1 MLPSGDAVVAKEPF
15 PSVEDAVAPAAR
27 GDEPRG
33 RDLVARATDP
43 TLAGELAAAMDP
55 ATVAQ
60 LASWFGLPSFA
71 AQEEAAAQAPPP
83 ARGEPLDPD
92 LVARR
97 AAHERAIAAVDPAIL
112 ASLDARAARG
122 ASLTRLPPPLRLTVD
137 DDVSVVDQTLIARAG
152 AVAEPRE
159 VEIPEALRDDLRECT
174 PQAVLRDLHRS
185 VEEFALQ
192 FEVGALATA
201 LPPNAGGMVREAMA
215 TNWHPPATSSHALQ
229 ARALLDE
236 LAGAK
241 RAPWSRLGRAEPDAA
256 IDPSSKEERPS

>member
-1 MLPSGDAVVAKEPF
+1 
-15 PSVEDAVAPAAR
+15 
-27 GDEPRG
+27 
-33 RDLVARATDP
+33 
-43 TLAGELAAAMDP
+43 MDP
-55 ATVAQ
+55 ATVLQ

-71 AQEEAAAQAPPP
+71 AQQEDAAQAPPP
-83 ARGEPLDPD
+83 RDEQLDPD

-112 ASLDARAARG
+112 ASIDARRARG
-122 ASLTRLPPPLRLTVD
+122 ATLTRLPPPLRLTVD
-137 DDVSVVDQTLIARAG
+137 ENVSIVDEAMIARAG

-185 VEEFALQ
+185 VEEFAIQ
-192 FEVGALATA
+192 FEVGALTAA

-215 TNWHPPATSSHALQ
+215 TNWHPPAAASRMLE
-229 ARALLDE
+229 ARGLLDE

-241 RAPWSRLGRAEPDAA
+241 RAPWGPLGRTEPETL
-256 IDPSSKEERPS
+256 STEKQS